1 MEKEIEKLKERIYI
15 LQKPVEFEGK
25 SYQKL
30 DFSKIDSLTTKDFRE
45 IEKEV
50 QASGQMLINMEY
62 SSVGCCAILRKATD
76 LVPSTRPPI
85 CIKKSYTVLLPA
97 ILFPLHFPIGF

>member
-76 LVPSTRPPI
+76 L
-85 CIKKSYTVLLPA
+85 PA
-97 ILFPLHFPIGF
+97 EFFDKLSLADMANLKYVVVNFLNGRL